1 MARDVALCRKLP
13 PVPAYL
19 IMILLKQ
26 RRSYLVTKI
35 GKKTALGCAKITDR
49 SLHPETRVNLIKRE
63 TAKHGHTSR
72 QPAKF
77 SLARGQ
83 QCWIEQNQH
92 KNAELYKT
100 TKVQIFALGSSIFL
114 NLQLSQCIKQSLI
127 LILTGGLISS
137 HNNKKGFT
145 RPKNRITEVGYMYVS
160 WTQEKEIEEK
170 HPLEQ
175 WYMDALS
182 TRH

>member
-1 MARDVALCRKLP
+1 MALCRKLP
-13 PVPAYL
+13 PVPANL
-19 IMILLKQ
+19 VMSFLKQ

-35 GKKTALGCAKITDR
+35 GKKTAKHSPGCAKIIDR
-49 SLHPETRVNLIKRE
+49 SPHPETRVNLIKRE
-63 TAKHGHTSR
+63 TTKHGHTSR

-77 SLARGQ
+77 SLARGP

-92 KNAELYKT
+92 KNSELYKT
-100 TKVQIFALGSSIFL
+100 IKIQIFALGSSIFL

-127 LILTGGLISS
+127 FILTGGFISS
-137 HNNKKGFT
+137 HNNKRKGFAL
-145 RPKNRITEVGYMYVS
+145 PKDRITEVGYMYVS

-175 WYMDALS
+175 W
-182 TRH
+182 